1 MTEQLSEKDQ
11 QELLEKYDPEA
22 GTRKLKGLTGVIA
35 FVGLL
40 AFSLFQLYT
49 AIFGV
54 FPAQIQRSVHLGF
67 ALGLIFLLFPATKG
81 LRKTGKFKVA
91 WYDAILAVLGAGVGA
106 YWVANYETIVG
117 GIGLI
122 TETDFYVGLLAVL
135 LVLEATRRAVGL
147 PITIIAGLFLLY
159 GLYGSYLPG
168 FLSHN
173 GLTLERLVQTM
184 YFTTEGILGT
194 PLAVSSTFIFLF
206 ILFGSFLVR
215 TGVGQYFND
224 LAVAIAGRSTG
235 GPAKV
240 AIFSSALQGTISGSS
255 VANVVTSGSFTIP
268 MMKKLGYKKEFA
280 GAVEASASTG
290 GQLMPP
296 IMGAAAFLM
305 VEFIGGGITYWDIA
319 KAAMI
324 PAVLYF
330 TGIWIMTHFEAK
342 RLGLRGL
349 TKEEMPNRKEVFK
362 KIYLLLPIVSVVFL
376 LMSGITVMH
385 AALYSIVLAILVGL
399 FNRETRMGLKGIV
412 LA

>member
-22 GTRKLKGLTGVIA
+22 GTRKLKGLTGAIA
-35 FVGLL
+35 FAGLL

-173 GLTLERLVQTM
+173 GLTMERLVQTM

-240 AIFSSALQGTISGSS
+240 AIFSSALQGTISGSCRQCRHFRIVYDS
-255 VANVVTSGSFTIP
+255 DDE
-268 MMKKLGYKKEFA
+268 K
-280 GAVEASASTG
+280 TG
-290 GQLMPP
+290 L
-296 IMGAAAFLM
+296 
-305 VEFIGGGITYWDIA
+305 
-319 KAAMI
+319 
-324 PAVLYF
+324 
-330 TGIWIMTHFEAK
+330 
-342 RLGLRGL
+342 
-349 TKEEMPNRKEVFK
+349 
-362 KIYLLLPIVSVVFL
+362 
-376 LMSGITVMH
+376 
-385 AALYSIVLAILVGL
+385 
-399 FNRETRMGLKGIV
+399 
-412 LA
+412 